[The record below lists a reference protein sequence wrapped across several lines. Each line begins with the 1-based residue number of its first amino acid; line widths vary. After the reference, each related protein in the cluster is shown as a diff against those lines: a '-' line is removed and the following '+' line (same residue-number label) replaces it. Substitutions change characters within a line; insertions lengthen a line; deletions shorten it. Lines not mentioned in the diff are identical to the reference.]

1 MRCASHCSEDSRI
14 QPGPLIS
21 EHNGRGWGGV
31 LGKGKLDDNTGGT
44 PADNH
49 EASGTVL
56 RLVARTGVY
65 PQGRKVGRLYRAT

>member
-1 MRCASHCSEDSRI
+1 MRCASQCSEDSRI

-49 EASGTVL
+49 EASGRVL
-56 RLVARTGVY
+56 RLVAGLGATLRG
-65 PQGRKVGRLYRAT
+65 GR